1 MIHNMILD
9 NDTTNNTWLIIT
21 EIKREILTL
30 VSMHVD
36 NWVIIIEIIHQ
47 FNILDIY
54 VINTGILK
62 HIQRKYIYR

>member
-1 MIHNMILD
+1 MIHKMILD

-62 HIQRKYIYR
+62 HIQRK